1 MEGKTMSIRLITI
14 PIDQNIHID
23 QLRDLDP
30 VTIDM
35 FGDIEMEVKLKQH
48 HMTVDLGYFEERI
61 IDYVERNHP
70 LDVERIVEEW
80 EVPSYNLIKE
90 LGNSNGRKTSSYEV
104 FVDKNG
110 WVERIVIM
118 TERNCRVVLDWVLE
132 MVR

>member
-1 MEGKTMSIRLITI
+1 MGRIRMDSIQITDKI
-14 PIDQNIHID
+14 NIDD
-23 QLRDLDP
+23 LRSLDM
-30 VTIDM
+30 VSIDM
-35 FGDIEMEVKLKQH
+35 FGDIEMEVKPNQH

-70 LDVERIVEEW
+70 MDLTKIVEEW

-104 FVDKNG
+104 FVDKDG

-118 TERNCRVVLDWVLE
+118 TERNCRVVLEWLLE

>member
-1 MEGKTMSIRLITI
+1 MGRIRMDSIQIT
-14 PIDQNIHID
+14 DKIHID
-23 QLRDLDP
+23 DLRGLDP

-35 FGDIEMEVKLKQH
+35 FGNIEMEVKLNQH

-70 LDVERIVEEW
+70 MDLTKIVEEW

-104 FVDKNG
+104 FIDKDG
-110 WVERIVIM
+110 WIERIVIM
-118 TERNCRVVLDWVLE
+118 TERNCRIVLE
-132 MVR
+132 WLLELGR

>member
-1 MEGKTMSIRLITI
+1 MGRIRMDSIQVT
-14 PIDQNIHID
+14 DKIHMD
-23 QLRDLDP
+23 DLRDLDP

-35 FGDIEMEVKLKQH
+35 FGNIEMEVKPNHH
-48 HMTVDLGYFEERI
+48 HMVVDLEYFQDRI

-70 LDVERIVEEW
+70 MDLTKIVEGW

-104 FVDKNG
+104 FVDKDG

-118 TERNCRVVLDWVLE
+118 TERNCRIVLEWLLE

>member
-1 MEGKTMSIRLITI
+1 MGRIRMDSIHVT
-14 PIDQNIHID
+14 DKIHMD
-23 QLRDLDP
+23 HLRDLDP

-35 FGDIEMEVKLKQH
+35 FGVIEMEVKPNQH
-48 HMTVDLGYFEERI
+48 HMVVDLEYFQDRI

-70 LDVERIVEEW
+70 MDLTKIVEGW

-90 LGNSNGRKTSSYEV
+90 LGNSNSMKTSSYEV
-104 FVDKNG
+104 FVDKDG

-118 TERNCRVVLDWVLE
+118 TERNCKVVLEWLLE